1 VTPEQHRQTLGV
13 PVRRLARLNGKG
25 ELKLVECRPI
35 VLRPRAYGRLERVEE
50 FPLLGM
56 IELEILAGRGKA
68 AAVRLRRDPLREA
81 GGCRRRL
88 GPAPKLRH
96 KEVGRF
102 LGHVQNPLGEEE
114 ADGGHEGERSA
125 LGSRSAETPTALGKR
140 PDDLELDSQM
150 GGEDPLPARACEFE
164 SHLRHW
170 RKAAAGRVPGP
181 MGISRPKKR
190 GPGCG
195 NPTLGTRLTQLDA
208 GDVRP

>member
-13 PVRRLARLNGKG
+13 AVRRLARLNGKG

-68 AAVRLRRDPLREA
+68 AAVRLGRDPLREA
-81 GGCRRRL
+81 AGCRRRL
-88 GPAPKLRH
+88 RPAPKLRH

-102 LGHVQNPLGEEE
+102 LGHVQDPLGEEE

-125 LGSRSAETPTALGKR
+125 LCSRSAETPTALGKR
-140 PDDLELDSQM
+140 PDDLELDSQWV
-150 GGEDPLPARACEFE
+150 ARILCPQ
-164 SHLRHW
+164 
-170 RKAAAGRVPGP
+170 GRVSSSRTSGTGERLLLGEFLGP
-181 MGISRPKKR
+181 WAPAQEERAGLRQPDPR
-190 GPGCG
+190 HA
-195 NPTLGTRLTQLDA
+195 LTQLDA
-208 GDVRP
+208 GGVRP